1 LECELKLFGNIS
13 KVNEND
19 DGTLTVSGIASSE
32 SIDSDGEIIL
42 ADAIKNSIG
51 DYMKFGALR
60 EMHQNIAAGTTLSMK
75 VAEDGLTHIEALVV
89 DPVSVKKVLAG
100 VLKGF
105 SIGGKVTKRSG
116 QNRNII
122 EGLKLTEVSLVDRP
136 ANPDAMI
143 TLYKADIIGDEPED
157 DEVEVKEIGTPER
170 TEEVA
175 KSLYCIADLAS
186 VLNHAKYV
194 QRTLALEETGSTI
207 PDEIKEWISEG
218 LEILN
223 QMTQEELTPLMSQP
237 TEGTMPQEVIEEMKK
252 EKDKPEMEAKMKED
266 PKKKEDAKKED
277 APKEEAPKD
286 EMSQEQMVKEI
297 HTMLK
302 GMMEK
307 MYAPI
312 EEEKKKAESNDDLSK
327 AAKENES
334 LKDELAKTTKALV
347 DLKNAENKG
356 FTKAI
361 TIDKSEDGIVAKSDD
376 GKPKSTLD
384 LIKSIHQTGG
394 NRFGF

>member
-1 LECELKLFGNIS
+1 MKLFGNIS

-51 DYMKFGALR
+51 DYMKFGGTGALR

-75 VAEDGLTHIEALVV
+75 VSDDGKTEIEAHVV

-122 EGLKLTEVSLVDRP
+122 EALKLTEVSLVDRP

-143 TLYKADIIGDEPED
+143 TLYKADTIGDEPED
-157 DEVEVKEIGTPER
+157 DEVEVKETGTPER

-237 TEGTMPQEVIEEMKK
+237 TEGDMPQNEVIEEK
-252 EKDKPEMEAKMKED
+252 ETEKAEAVKPEA
-266 PKKKEDAKKED
+266 PKED

-286 EMSQEQMVKEI
+286 EMSQEEMVKEI
-297 HTMLK
+297 HSMLK

-307 MYAPI
+307 NYAPMP

-327 AAKENES
+327 AAKETES
-334 LKDELAKTTKALV
+334 LKEELAKTTKALV

-361 TIDKSEDGIVAKSDD
+361 TIDKSDDGIVAKSDD

-394 NRFGF
+394 KRFGY

>member
-1 LECELKLFGNIS
+1 MKLFGNIS

-51 DYMKFGALR
+51 DYMKFGGTGALR

-75 VAEDGLTHIEALVV
+75 VSDDGKTEIEAHVV

-122 EGLKLTEVSLVDRP
+122 EALKLTEVSLVDRP

-143 TLYKADIIGDEPED
+143 TLYKADTIGDEPED
-157 DEVEVKEIGTPER
+157 DEVEVKETGTPER

-223 QMTQEELTPLMSQP
+223 QMTQEELTPLMSQQP
-237 TEGTMPQEVIEEMKK
+237 TEGDMPQNEVIEEVKK
-252 EKDKPEMEAKMKED
+252 ETEKAEVVKPEV
-266 PKKKEDAKKED
+266 KED

-297 HTMLK
+297 HSMLK

-307 MYAPI
+307 NYAPMP

-327 AAKENES
+327 AAKETES
-334 LKDELAKTTKALV
+334 LKEELAKTTKALV

-361 TIDKSEDGIVAKSDD
+361 TIDKSDDGIVAKSDD

-394 NRFGF
+394 KRFGY

>member
-1 LECELKLFGNIS
+1 LKLFGNIS

-75 VAEDGLTHIEALVV
+75 VSDDGKTEIEALVV

-122 EGLKLTEVSLVDRP
+122 EALKLTEVSLVDRP

-143 TLYKADIIGDEPED
+143 TLYKADTIGDEPED

-194 QRTLALEETGSTI
+194 QRTLALEETGSPI

-223 QMTQEELTPLMSQP
+223 QMTQEELTPLMSQQP
-237 TEGTMPQEVIEEMKK
+237 TEGDMPQEVIEEVKK
-252 EKDKPEMEAKMKED
+252 ETAKAEVVKPEAE
-266 PKKKEDAKKED
+266 
-277 APKEEAPKD
+277 APKEDPKD

-297 HTMLK
+297 HSMLK

-307 MYAPI
+307 NYAPM

>member
-1 LECELKLFGNIS
+1 LKLFGNIS

-51 DYMKFGALR
+51 DYMKFGGTGALR

-75 VAEDGLTHIEALVV
+75 VSDDGKTEIEALVV

-122 EGLKLTEVSLVDRP
+122 EALKLTEVSLVDRP

-143 TLYKADIIGDEPED
+143 TLYKADTIGDEPED

-223 QMTQEELTPLMSQP
+223 QMTQEELTPLMSQQP
-237 TEGTMPQEVIEEMKK
+237 TESDMPQEVIEEVKK
-252 EKDKPEMEAKMKED
+252 ETAKAEVVKPEAE
-266 PKKKEDAKKED
+266 
-277 APKEEAPKD
+277 APKEEAPKED

-297 HTMLK
+297 HSMLK

-307 MYAPI
+307 NYAPM

-334 LKDELAKTTKALV
+334 LKDELAKTTKALTE
-347 DLKNAENKG
+347 LKNAENKG

-384 LIKSIHQTGG
+384 LIKSIHQNGG

>member
-1 LECELKLFGNIS
+1 LKLFGSIN

-32 SIDSDGEIIL
+32 SVDSDGEIIL
-42 ADAIKNSIG
+42 ADAIKNSIP

-60 EMHQNIAAGTTLSMK
+60 EMHQQIAAGTTLSLK
-75 VAEDGLTHIEALVV
+75 VSDDGKTEIEALVV
-89 DPVSVKKVLAG
+89 DPVSVKKVLSG

-105 SIGGKVTKRSG
+105 SIGGKVLKRNATK
-116 QNRNII
+116 RNII
-122 EGLKLTEVSLVDRP
+122 ESLKLTEVSLVDRP

-143 TLYKADIIGDEPED
+143 ALYKADDAE
-157 DEVEVKEIGTPER
+157 
-170 TEEVA
+170 

-194 QRTLALEETGSTI
+194 QRNALMEDENSPI
-207 PDEIKEWISEG
+207 PQELSEWIGEG

-223 QMTQEELTPLMSQP
+223 QMTQEELSPLMSQQP
-237 TEGTMPQEVIEEMKK
+237 TEEEMPENEVIEEVKK
-252 EKDKPEMEAKMKED
+252 EEPVAEKAEEVSVVKAEEPKEESPKED
-266 PKKKEDAKKED
+266 PKPSE
-277 APKEEAPKD
+277 D
-286 EMSQEQMVKEI
+286 EMMMKDMYKLVKAM
-297 HTMLK
+297 H
-302 GMMEK
+302 EK
-307 MYAPI
+307 MCGT
-312 EEEKKKAESNDDLSK
+312 EEKQKAESSDDLSK

-334 LKDELAKTTKALV
+334 LKDELAKAHKAIE

-361 TIDKSEDGIVAKSDD
+361 TIEKTEDGVVSKSDD

-384 LIKSIHQTGG
+384 LIKSIHSNGG
-394 NRFGF
+394 KRFGY

>member
-1 LECELKLFGNIS
+1 MKLFGNIS

-51 DYMKFGALR
+51 DYMKFGGTGALR

-75 VAEDGLTHIEALVV
+75 VSDDGKTEIEALVV

-122 EGLKLTEVSLVDRP
+122 EALKLTEVSLVDRP

-143 TLYKADIIGDEPED
+143 TLYKADTIGDEPED

-223 QMTQEELTPLMSQP
+223 QMTQEELTPLMSQQP
-237 TEGTMPQEVIEEMKK
+237 TESDMPQEVIEEVKK
-252 EKDKPEMEAKMKED
+252 ETAKAEVVKPEAE
-266 PKKKEDAKKED
+266 
-277 APKEEAPKD
+277 APKEEAPKED

-297 HTMLK
+297 HSMLK

-307 MYAPI
+307 NYAPM

-334 LKDELAKTTKALV
+334 LKDELAKTTKALTE
-347 DLKNAENKG
+347 LKNAENKG

-384 LIKSIHQTGG
+384 LIKSIHQNGG

>member
-1 LECELKLFGNIS
+1 MKLFGNIS

-51 DYMKFGALR
+51 DYMKFGGTGALR

-75 VAEDGLTHIEALVV
+75 VSDDGKTEIEALVV

-122 EGLKLTEVSLVDRP
+122 EALKLTEVSLVDRP

-143 TLYKADIIGDEPED
+143 TLYKADTIGDEPED
-157 DEVEVKEIGTPER
+157 DEVEVKETGTPER

-223 QMTQEELTPLMSQP
+223 QMTQEELTPLMSQQP
-237 TEGTMPQEVIEEMKK
+237 EGDMPQNEVIEEMKK
-252 EKDKPEMEAKMKED
+252 ETEKAEAVKPEA
-266 PKKKEDAKKED
+266 PKED

-297 HTMLK
+297 HSMLK

-307 MYAPI
+307 NYAPMP

-327 AAKENES
+327 AAKETES
-334 LKDELAKTTKALV
+334 LKEELAKTTKALV

-361 TIDKSEDGIVAKSDD
+361 TIDKSDDGIVAKSDD

-394 NRFGF
+394 KRFGY

>member
-1 LECELKLFGNIS
+1 MKLFGNIS

-51 DYMKFGALR
+51 DYMKFGGTGALR

-75 VAEDGLTHIEALVV
+75 VSDDGKTEIEALVV

-122 EGLKLTEVSLVDRP
+122 EALKLTEVSLVDRP

-143 TLYKADIIGDEPED
+143 TLYKADTIGDEPED
-157 DEVEVKEIGTPER
+157 DEVEVKETGTPER

-237 TEGTMPQEVIEEMKK
+237 TEGDMPQNEVIEEMKK
-252 EKDKPEMEAKMKED
+252 ETEKAEVVKPEV
-266 PKKKEDAKKED
+266 KED

-286 EMSQEQMVKEI
+286 EMSQDQMIKEM
-297 HTMLK
+297 HSMLK

-327 AAKENES
+327 AAKETES
-334 LKDELAKTTKALV
+334 LKEELAKTTKALV

-361 TIDKSEDGIVAKSDD
+361 TIDKSDDGIVAKSDD

-394 NRFGF
+394 KRFGY

>member
-1 LECELKLFGNIS
+1 MKLFGSIS
-13 KVNEND
+13 KVSENE

-32 SIDSDGEIIL
+32 SVDSDGEIIL

-51 DYMKFGALR
+51 DYMKFAALR

-105 SIGGKVTKRSG
+105 SIGGKVLKRNSEK
-116 QNRNII
+116 RNII

-143 TLYKADIIGDEPED
+143 TLYKADTIGDEPDE
-157 DEVEVKEIGTPER
+157 DEVEVKEIGTPDR

-194 QRTLALEETGSTI
+194 QRNAELENENSPI
-207 PDEIKEWISEG
+207 PAELKEWIGEG

-223 QMTQEELTPLMSQP
+223 QMTQEEISPLMSQP
-237 TEGTMPQEVIEEMKK
+237 MEEEMPENEVIEEVKK
-252 EKDKPEMEAKMKED
+252 EVEAAKAEVVKED
-266 PKKKEDAKKED
+266 PKE

-297 HTMLK
+297 HSMLK

-334 LKDELAKTTKALV
+334 LKDELAKAQKAIE

-361 TIDKSEDGIVAKSDD
+361 TIDKTQDGIVKSDES
-376 GKPKSTLD
+376 KPKSTLD
-384 LIKSIHQTGG
+384 LIKSIHSTGG
-394 NRFGF
+394 TRYGY

>member
-1 LECELKLFGNIS
+1 MKLFGNIS

-75 VAEDGLTHIEALVV
+75 VSDDGKTEIEALVV

-122 EGLKLTEVSLVDRP
+122 EALKLTEVSLVDRP

-143 TLYKADIIGDEPED
+143 TLYKADTIGDEPED
-157 DEVEVKEIGTPER
+157 DEVEVKETGTPER

-223 QMTQEELTPLMSQP
+223 QLTLEEITPLVSQQT
-237 TEGTMPQEVIEEMKK
+237 TEGDMPQNEVIEEMKK
-252 EKDKPEMEAKMKED
+252 ETEKAEAVKPEA
-266 PKKKEDAKKED
+266 PKED

-297 HTMLK
+297 HSMLK

-307 MYAPI
+307 NYAPMP

-327 AAKENES
+327 AAKETES
-334 LKDELAKTTKALV
+334 LKEELAKTTKALV

-361 TIDKSEDGIVAKSDD
+361 TIDKTDDGIVAKSDD

-394 NRFGF
+394 KRFGY

>member
-1 LECELKLFGNIS
+1 MKLFGNIS

-75 VAEDGLTHIEALVV
+75 VSDDGKTEIEALVV

-122 EGLKLTEVSLVDRP
+122 QALKLTEVSLVDRP

-143 TLYKADIIGDEPED
+143 TLYKADTIGDEPED
-157 DEVEVKEIGTPER
+157 DEVIVKETGTPER

-237 TEGTMPQEVIEEMKK
+237 TEGDMPQNEVIEEMKK
-252 EKDKPEMEAKMKED
+252 ETEKAEAVKPEA
-266 PKKKEDAKKED
+266 PKED

-286 EMSQEQMVKEI
+286 EMSQDQMIKEM
-297 HTMLK
+297 HSMLK

-327 AAKENES
+327 AAKETES
-334 LKDELAKTTKALV
+334 LKEELAKTTKALA

-394 NRFGF
+394 KRFGY

>member
-1 LECELKLFGNIS
+1 MKLFGSIN

-32 SIDSDGEIIL
+32 SVDSDGEIIL
-42 ADAIKNSIG
+42 ADAIKNSIP

-60 EMHQNIAAGTTLSMK
+60 EMHQQIAAGTTLSLK
-75 VAEDGLTHIEALVV
+75 VSDDGKTEIEALVV
-89 DPVSVKKVLAG
+89 DPVSVKKVLSG

-105 SIGGKVTKRSG
+105 SIGGKVLKRNATK
-116 QNRNII
+116 RNII
-122 EGLKLTEVSLVDRP
+122 ESLKLTEVSLVDRP

-143 TLYKADIIGDEPED
+143 ALYKADDAE
-157 DEVEVKEIGTPER
+157 
-170 TEEVA
+170 

-194 QRTLALEETGSTI
+194 QRNALMEDENSPI
-207 PDEIKEWISEG
+207 PQELSEWIGEG

-223 QMTQEELTPLMSQP
+223 QMTQEELSPLMSQP
-237 TEGTMPQEVIEEMKK
+237 TEEEMPENEIIEEVKK
-252 EKDKPEMEAKMKED
+252 EEPVAEKAEEVSVVKAEDPKEESPKED
-266 PKKKEDAKKED
+266 PKPSE
-277 APKEEAPKD
+277 D
-286 EMSQEQMVKEI
+286 EMMMKEMYGFVKA
-297 HTMLK
+297 MY
-302 GMMEK
+302 EK
-307 MYAPI
+307 MCGT
-312 EEEKKKAESNDDLSK
+312 EEKKKAESNDDLSK

-334 LKDELAKTTKALV
+334 LKDELAKAHKAIE

-361 TIDKSEDGIVAKSDD
+361 TIEKTEDGVVSKSDD

-384 LIKSIHQTGG
+384 LIKSIHSNGG
-394 NRFGF
+394 KRFGY

>member
-1 LECELKLFGNIS
+1 LKLFGNIS

-75 VAEDGLTHIEALVV
+75 VSDDGKTEIEALVV

-122 EGLKLTEVSLVDRP
+122 EALKLTEVSLVDRP

-143 TLYKADIIGDEPED
+143 TLYKADTIGDEPDE
-157 DEVEVKEIGTPER
+157 DEVEVKETGTPER

-223 QMTQEELTPLMSQP
+223 QMTQEELTPLMSQQP
-237 TEGTMPQEVIEEMKK
+237 TEGTMPQEVIEEVKK
-252 EKDKPEMEAKMKED
+252 ETAKAEVVKPEAE
-266 PKKKEDAKKED
+266 

-286 EMSQEQMVKEI
+286 EMSQEQMIKEI
-297 HTMLK
+297 HSMLK
-302 GMMEK
+302 TMEK
-307 MYAPI
+307 NYAPM

-334 LKDELAKTTKALV
+334 LKDELAKTTKALA

>member
-1 LECELKLFGNIS
+1 MKLFGNIS

-51 DYMKFGALR
+51 DYMKFGGTGALR

-75 VAEDGLTHIEALVV
+75 VSDDGKTEIEAHVV

-122 EGLKLTEVSLVDRP
+122 EALKLTEVSLVDRP

-143 TLYKADIIGDEPED
+143 TLYKADTIGDEPED
-157 DEVEVKEIGTPER
+157 DEVEVKETGTPER

-218 LEILN
+218 LVILN
-223 QMTQEELTPLMSQP
+223 QLTLEEITPLVSQQT
-237 TEGTMPQEVIEEMKK
+237 TEGDMPQNEVIEEMKK
-252 EKDKPEMEAKMKED
+252 ETEKAEAVKPEA
-266 PKKKEDAKKED
+266 PKED

-286 EMSQEQMVKEI
+286 EMSQEEMVKEI

-327 AAKENES
+327 AAKETES
-334 LKDELAKTTKALV
+334 LKEELAKTTKALV

-361 TIDKSEDGIVAKSDD
+361 TIDKSDDGIVAKSDD

-394 NRFGF
+394 KRFGY

>member
-1 LECELKLFGNIS
+1 MKLFGNIS

-51 DYMKFGALR
+51 DYMKFGGTGALR

-75 VAEDGLTHIEALVV
+75 VSDDGKTEIEALVV

-122 EGLKLTEVSLVDRP
+122 EALKLTEVSLVDRP

-143 TLYKADIIGDEPED
+143 TLYKADTIGDEPED
-157 DEVEVKEIGTPER
+157 DEVEVKETGTPER

-237 TEGTMPQEVIEEMKK
+237 TEGDMPQNEVIEEMKK
-252 EKDKPEMEAKMKED
+252 ETEKAEVVKPEV
-266 PKKKEDAKKED
+266 KED

-286 EMSQEQMVKEI
+286 ELSQEQMVKEI
-297 HTMLK
+297 HSMLK

-307 MYAPI
+307 NYAPMP

-327 AAKENES
+327 AAKETES
-334 LKDELAKTTKALV
+334 LKEELAKTTKALV

-361 TIDKSEDGIVAKSDD
+361 TIDKSDDGIVAKSDD

-394 NRFGF
+394 KRFGY

>member
-1 LECELKLFGNIS
+1 MKLFGNIS

-75 VAEDGLTHIEALVV
+75 VSDDGKTEIEALVV

-122 EGLKLTEVSLVDRP
+122 EALKLTEVSLVDRP

-143 TLYKADIIGDEPED
+143 TLYKADTIGDEPEN
-157 DEVEVKEIGTPER
+157 DEVEVKETGTPER

-218 LEILN
+218 LIILN
-223 QMTQEELTPLMSQP
+223 QLTLEEITPLMSQQP
-237 TEGTMPQEVIEEMKK
+237 TEGDMPQNEVIEEVKK
-252 EKDKPEMEAKMKED
+252 ETEKAEAVKPEA
-266 PKKKEDAKKED
+266 PKED

-327 AAKENES
+327 AAKETES
-334 LKDELAKTTKALV
+334 LKEELAKTTKALV

-361 TIDKSEDGIVAKSDD
+361 TIDKSDDGIVAKSDD

-394 NRFGF
+394 KRFGY

>member
-1 LECELKLFGNIS
+1 MKLFGNIS

-75 VAEDGLTHIEALVV
+75 VSDDGKTEIEALVV

-122 EGLKLTEVSLVDRP
+122 EALKLTEVSLVDRP

-143 TLYKADIIGDEPED
+143 TLYKADTIGDEPED
-157 DEVEVKEIGTPER
+157 DEVEVKETGTPER

-237 TEGTMPQEVIEEMKK
+237 TEGDMPQNEVIEEMKK
-252 EKDKPEMEAKMKED
+252 ETEKAEAVKPEA
-266 PKKKEDAKKED
+266 PKED
-277 APKEEAPKD
+277 APKEEAPKG
-286 EMSQEQMVKEI
+286 EMSQEEMVKEI
-297 HTMLK
+297 HSMLK

-307 MYAPI
+307 NYAPMP
-312 EEEKKKAESNDDLSK
+312 EEEKKKAESNDDLAKSENQELRDELRKTSK
-327 AAKENES
+327 ALS
-334 LKDELAKTTKALV
+334 

-361 TIDKSEDGIVAKSDD
+361 TIDKTDDGIVAKSDD

-394 NRFGF
+394 KRFGY

>member
-1 LECELKLFGNIS
+1 VKLKLFGNIS

-32 SIDSDGEIIL
+32 SVDSDGEIIL
-42 ADAIKNSIG
+42 ADAIKNSIP

-60 EMHQNIAAGTTLSMK
+60 EMHQQIAAGTTLSLK
-75 VAEDGLTHIEALVV
+75 VSDDGKTEIEALVV
-89 DPVSVKKVLAG
+89 DPVSVKKVLSG

-105 SIGGKVTKRSG
+105 SIGGKVLKRNATK
-116 QNRNII
+116 RNII
-122 EGLKLTEVSLVDRP
+122 ESLKLTEVSLVDRP

-143 TLYKADIIGDEPED
+143 ALYKADDAE
-157 DEVEVKEIGTPER
+157 
-170 TEEVA
+170 

-194 QRTLALEETGSTI
+194 QRNALMEDENSPI
-207 PDEIKEWISEG
+207 PQELSEWIGEG

-223 QMTQEELTPLMSQP
+223 QMTQEELSPLMSQP
-237 TEGTMPQEVIEEMKK
+237 TEEEMPENEVIEEVKK
-252 EKDKPEMEAKMKED
+252 ETEKAMKPEEKKEEAKKEEESPKEESPKED
-266 PKKKEDAKKED
+266 PKPSE
-277 APKEEAPKD
+277 D
-286 EMSQEQMVKEI
+286 EMMMKEMYGFVKA
-297 HTMLK
+297 MY
-302 GMMEK
+302 EK
-307 MYAPI
+307 MCGT
-312 EEEKKKAESNDDLSK
+312 EEKQKAESNDDLSK

-334 LKDELAKTTKALV
+334 LKDELAKAHKAIE

-361 TIDKSEDGIVAKSDD
+361 TIEKTEDGVVSKSGD

-384 LIKSIHQTGG
+384 LIKSIHSNGG
-394 NRFGF
+394 KRFGY

>member
-1 LECELKLFGNIS
+1 MKLFGNIS

-75 VAEDGLTHIEALVV
+75 VADDGKTEIEALVV

-122 EGLKLTEVSLVDRP
+122 EALKLTEVSLVDRP

-143 TLYKADIIGDEPED
+143 TLYKADTIGDEPED
-157 DEVEVKEIGTPER
+157 DEVEVKETGTPER

-237 TEGTMPQEVIEEMKK
+237 TEGDMPQNEVIEEVKK
-252 EKDKPEMEAKMKED
+252 ETEKAEVVKPEV
-266 PKKKEDAKKED
+266 KED

-286 EMSQEQMVKEI
+286 EMSQEEMVKEI
-297 HTMLK
+297 HSMLK

-307 MYAPI
+307 NYAPMP

-327 AAKENES
+327 AAKETES
-334 LKDELAKTTKALV
+334 LKEELAKTTKALV

-361 TIDKSEDGIVAKSDD
+361 TIDKSDDGIVAKSDD

-394 NRFGF
+394 KRFGY

>member
-1 LECELKLFGNIS
+1 MKLFGNIS

-75 VAEDGLTHIEALVV
+75 VSDDGKTEIEALVV

-122 EGLKLTEVSLVDRP
+122 EALKLTEVSLVDRP

-143 TLYKADIIGDEPED
+143 TLYKADTIGDEPED

-223 QMTQEELTPLMSQP
+223 QMTQEELTPLMSQQP
-237 TEGTMPQEVIEEMKK
+237 TEGDMPQNQVIEEMKK

-286 EMSQEQMVKEI
+286 EMSQDQMIKEI
-297 HTMLK
+297 HSMLK

-327 AAKENES
+327 AAKETES
-334 LKDELAKTTKALV
+334 LKEELAKTTKALV

-361 TIDKSEDGIVAKSDD
+361 TIDKSDDGIVAKSDD

-394 NRFGF
+394 KRFGY

>member
-1 LECELKLFGNIS
+1 MKLFGNIS

-75 VAEDGLTHIEALVV
+75 VSDDGKTEIEALVV

-122 EGLKLTEVSLVDRP
+122 EALKLTEVSLVDRP

-143 TLYKADIIGDEPED
+143 TLYKADTIGDEPED
-157 DEVEVKEIGTPER
+157 DEVEVKETGTPER

-218 LEILN
+218 LVILN
-223 QMTQEELTPLMSQP
+223 QLTLEEITPLVSQQT
-237 TEGTMPQEVIEEMKK
+237 TEGDMPQNEVIEEVKK
-252 EKDKPEMEAKMKED
+252 ETAKAEVVKPEV
-266 PKKKEDAKKED
+266 KED

-286 EMSQEQMVKEI
+286 EMSQEEMVKEI
-297 HTMLK
+297 HSMLK

-327 AAKENES
+327 AAKETES
-334 LKDELAKTTKALV
+334 LKEELAKTTKALV

-361 TIDKSEDGIVAKSDD
+361 TIDKSDDGIVAKSDD

-394 NRFGF
+394 KRFGY

>member
-1 LECELKLFGNIS
+1 MKLFGNIS

-51 DYMKFGALR
+51 DYMKFGGTGALR

-75 VAEDGLTHIEALVV
+75 VSDDGKTEIEAHVV

-122 EGLKLTEVSLVDRP
+122 EALKLTEVSLVDRP

-143 TLYKADIIGDEPED
+143 TLYKADTIGDEPED
-157 DEVEVKEIGTPER
+157 DEVEVKETGTPER

-223 QMTQEELTPLMSQP
+223 QMTQEELTPLMSQQP
-237 TEGTMPQEVIEEMKK
+237 TEGDMPQNEVIEEVKK
-252 EKDKPEMEAKMKED
+252 ETEKAEADKPEA
-266 PKKKEDAKKED
+266 PKED

-286 EMSQEQMVKEI
+286 EMSQEEMVKEI
-297 HTMLK
+297 HSMLK

-307 MYAPI
+307 NYAPMP

-327 AAKENES
+327 AAKETES
-334 LKDELAKTTKALV
+334 LKEELAKTTKALV

-361 TIDKSEDGIVAKSDD
+361 TIDKSDDGIVAKSDD

-394 NRFGF
+394 KRFGY

>member
-1 LECELKLFGNIS
+1 MKLFGNIS

-75 VAEDGLTHIEALVV
+75 VSDDGKTEIEALVV

-122 EGLKLTEVSLVDRP
+122 EALKLTEVSLVDRP

-143 TLYKADIIGDEPED
+143 TLYKADTIGDEPED
-157 DEVEVKEIGTPER
+157 DDVETEIKTPER

-223 QMTQEELTPLMSQP
+223 QMTQEELTPLMSQQP
-237 TEGTMPQEVIEEMKK
+237 TEGDMPQNEVIEEMKK
-252 EKDKPEMEAKMKED
+252 ETEKAEAVKPEA
-266 PKKKEDAKKED
+266 PKED

-286 EMSQEQMVKEI
+286 EMSQEEMVKEI
-297 HTMLK
+297 HSMLK

-327 AAKENES
+327 AAKETES
-334 LKDELAKTTKALV
+334 LKEELAKTTKALV

-361 TIDKSEDGIVAKSDD
+361 TIDKSDDGIVAKSDD

-394 NRFGF
+394 KRFGY

>member
-1 LECELKLFGNIS
+1 MKLFGNIS

-42 ADAIKNSIG
+42 AAAIKNSIG
-51 DYMKFGALR
+51 DYMRFGALR

-75 VAEDGLTHIEALVV
+75 VSDDGKTEIEALVV

-122 EGLKLTEVSLVDRP
+122 EALKLTEVSLVDRP

-143 TLYKADIIGDEPED
+143 TLYKADTIGDEPED

-223 QMTQEELTPLMSQP
+223 QMTQEELTPLMSQQP
-237 TEGTMPQEVIEEMKK
+237 TEGDMPQNEVIEEMKK

-286 EMSQEQMVKEI
+286 EMSQEEMVKEI

-312 EEEKKKAESNDDLSK
+312 EEEKKKAESNDLSK

-334 LKDELAKTTKALV
+334 LKDELAKTTKALA

-361 TIDKSEDGIVAKSDD
+361 TIDKSEDGIVAKSGD
-376 GKPKSTLD
+376 GKAKSTID
-384 LIKSIHQTGG
+384 LIKSIHQNGG

>member
-1 LECELKLFGNIS
+1 MKLFGSIN

-32 SIDSDGEIIL
+32 SVDSDGEIIL
-42 ADAIKNSIG
+42 ADAIKNSIP

-60 EMHQNIAAGTTLSMK
+60 EMHQQIAAGTTLSLK
-75 VAEDGLTHIEALVV
+75 VSDDGKTEIEALVV
-89 DPVSVKKVLAG
+89 DPVSVKKVLSG

-105 SIGGKVTKRSG
+105 SIGGKVLKRNATK
-116 QNRNII
+116 RNII
-122 EGLKLTEVSLVDRP
+122 ESLKLTEVSLVDRP

-143 TLYKADIIGDEPED
+143 ALYKADDAE
-157 DEVEVKEIGTPER
+157 
-170 TEEVA
+170 

-194 QRTLALEETGSTI
+194 QRNALMEDENSPI
-207 PDEIKEWISEG
+207 PQELSEWIGEG

-223 QMTQEELTPLMSQP
+223 QMTQEELSPLMSQQP
-237 TEGTMPQEVIEEMKK
+237 TEEEMPENEVIEEVKK
-252 EKDKPEMEAKMKED
+252 EEPVAEKAEEVSIVKAEDPKEESPKED
-266 PKKKEDAKKED
+266 PKPSEGEMMMKEMMD
-277 APKEEAPKD
+277 
-286 EMSQEQMVKEI
+286 MVKA
-297 HTMLK
+297 MYD
-302 GMMEK
+302 K
-307 MYAPI
+307 MCGEP
-312 EEEKKKAESNDDLSK
+312 KKAESNDDLSK

-334 LKDELAKTTKALV
+334 LKDELAKAHKAIE

-361 TIDKSEDGIVAKSDD
+361 TIEKTEDGVVSKSDD

-384 LIKSIHQTGG
+384 LIKSIHSNGG
-394 NRFGF
+394 KRFGY

>member
-1 LECELKLFGNIS
+1 LKLFGNIS

-75 VAEDGLTHIEALVV
+75 VSDDGKTEIEALVV

-122 EGLKLTEVSLVDRP
+122 EALKLTEVSLVDRP

-143 TLYKADIIGDEPED
+143 TLYKADTIGDEPED
-157 DEVEVKEIGTPER
+157 DEVEVKETGTPER

-223 QMTQEELTPLMSQP
+223 QMTQEELTPLMSQQP
-237 TEGTMPQEVIEEMKK
+237 TEGDMPQEVIEEVKK
-252 EKDKPEMEAKMKED
+252 ETAKAEVVKPEAE
-266 PKKKEDAKKED
+266 
-277 APKEEAPKD
+277 APKEDPKD

-297 HTMLK
+297 HSMLK

-307 MYAPI
+307 NYAPM

>member
-1 LECELKLFGNIS
+1 LDCELKLFGNIS

-75 VAEDGLTHIEALVV
+75 VSDDGKTEIEALVV

-122 EGLKLTEVSLVDRP
+122 EALKLTEVSLVDRP

-143 TLYKADIIGDEPED
+143 TLYKADTIGDEPDD

-223 QMTQEELTPLMSQP
+223 QMTQEEINPLMSQQP
-237 TEGTMPQEVIEEMKK
+237 TEGTMPQEVIEEVKK
-252 EKDKPEMEAKMKED
+252 ETAKAEVVKPEAE
-266 PKKKEDAKKED
+266 
-277 APKEEAPKD
+277 APKEDPKD

-297 HTMLK
+297 HSMLK

-307 MYAPI
+307 NYAPM

-327 AAKENES
+327 SVKENES
-334 LKDELAKTTKALV
+334 LKDELAKTTKALA

-361 TIDKSEDGIVAKSDD
+361 TINKSEDGIVAKSDD